1 MIDSTTQKQLLQIWD
16 SYKADGKLVF
26 DTKGKAYDNIDGSRL
41 VAIADI
47 KAMIHSF
54 LDGKLELPEFKTN
67 LDSYNKQHNYWG
79 FTAAKGQ
86 MFFNLL
92 TRSSEGNMANYIA
105 LLKDVLREPTSLD
118 DALAKMKKV
127 FDYATVFQQQASD
140 KRFAANPLS
149 SAYFLSY
156 FWQIH
161 NADKW
166 PVMYSSIIVSFEKL
180 GIWEQQKT
188 SYDNYNRFYLLNE
201 EVRQIISAHAKQS
214 ISNWDIEHALWHFA
228 GTVSVN
234 SKQAKPKKSRD
245 EKPLVTVSDETVV
258 VEAPVLEAGFDLSD
272 YLIPRIANLV
282 ELGAA
287 TEKSTSSRARDF
299 EVMVGETFRLLDFD
313 VELLGQGTGREPDA
327 IIKYPGEH
335 IAFLI
340 DAKAYSNGYTLGT
353 DDRAIREYINYHCPR
368 LKQSGFNKLG
378 FIIVS
383 NSFKSNLKELIN
395 DITWST
401 DIKRFLLVTTEALL
415 HLVAY
420 KTKDKIPVT
429 QIVEKL
435 ITFDTVVTKEMII
448 EAFGDY

>member
-105 LLKDVLREPTSLD
+105 LLKYVLREPTSLD

-188 SYDNYNRFYLLNE
+188 SYDNYNRFYLSTCKA
-201 EVRQIISAHAKQS
+201 V
-214 ISNWDIEHALWHFA
+214 HF
-228 GTVSVN
+228 
-234 SKQAKPKKSRD
+234 Q
-245 EKPLVTVSDETVV
+245 
-258 VEAPVLEAGFDLSD
+258 
-272 YLIPRIANLV
+272 
-282 ELGAA
+282 LG
-287 TEKSTSSRARDF
+287 
-299 EVMVGETFRLLDFD
+299 
-313 VELLGQGTGREPDA
+313 
-327 IIKYPGEH
+327 Y
-335 IAFLI
+335 
-340 DAKAYSNGYTLGT
+340 
-353 DDRAIREYINYHCPR
+353 
-368 LKQSGFNKLG
+368 
-378 FIIVS
+378 
-383 NSFKSNLKELIN
+383 
-395 DITWST
+395 
-401 DIKRFLLVTTEALL
+401 
-415 HLVAY
+415 
-420 KTKDKIPVT
+420 
-429 QIVEKL
+429 
-435 ITFDTVVTKEMII
+435 
-448 EAFGDY
+448 